1 MYDFLVFTLVS
12 IAGQQK
18 EQHTATKKTKL
29 KVRQHLVLVM
39 VRGSIVRFDIG
50 QYSFVKKSQAS
61 LHTTAISA
69 SGKKSTAPS
78 IPADSTQ
85 SGMELKSSTS
95 QKLSAFA
102 FTKSKKSSLLQQQ

>member
-1 MYDFLVFTLVS
+1 
-12 IAGQQK
+12 
-18 EQHTATKKTKL
+18 
-29 KVRQHLVLVM
+29 M
-39 VRGSIVRFDIG
+39 VHGPFDIG

-69 SGKKSTAPS
+69 SGKKSTVPSTAP
-78 IPADSTQ
+78 DSTQ
-85 SGMELKSSTS
+85 TGMELKSSSTS